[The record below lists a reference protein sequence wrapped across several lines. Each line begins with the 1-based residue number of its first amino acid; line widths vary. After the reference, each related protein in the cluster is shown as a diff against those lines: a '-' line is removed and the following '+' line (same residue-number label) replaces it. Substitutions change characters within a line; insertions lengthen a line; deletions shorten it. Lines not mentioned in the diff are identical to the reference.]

1 MDPSPRHPS
10 LRGALSLLAGVY
22 LTGYCLSL
30 LPGAHDSTWWTGIG
44 VSMTFLVLT
53 RPRHWPV
60 VLTITTVALVVMLAV
75 RGPLPPLP
83 ALLVLV
89 AQPVAAA
96 SVLRAGRRG
105 RAITLIS
112 QRDFV
117 HHLGAAAVAGAF
129 GATYQLLLGAAGG
142 DGLAWLAAFEMATAS
157 TLVASTIA
165 AAFLADHSLGLL
177 RLPRSP
183 GLALQTTLL
192 LAVTVTVFAQDSN
205 ASVAFVPLPLLL
217 WGAARYGVGT
227 ACWQS
232 AVVSVTCSYATV
244 QGWGPFGAPGSFD
257 LVGPTTLSHTWNL
270 AATCVAL
277 PIALAVRQQRVA
289 TEQLRSDQELF
300 RRTFSE
306 ALVGMALLHRDGD
319 RLVIDDVN
327 EAASEML
334 RGGRGD
340 LVGRDVLDVL
350 RPGPHG
356 VAGLVDLLAGRNETW
371 TSSCTALGR
380 AGSSL
385 TVAVASLP
393 SVAGN
398 RYAAQLLDVTLER
411 EALRAQEESQQ
422 LTDATVNTVACMVV
436 VVDVQ
441 GTVVR
446 VNQAVTRLSGFDE
459 GEFLHRPVW
468 LTPVSPY
475 TSADVT
481 ALFCWPSQAEAD
493 VREAST
499 RRKDGSL
506 LRMTWNSNIVRD
518 EAGDPA
524 YAVMTGVDVTSE
536 RSTTSLMSHV
546 LQASA
551 ATVLV
556 GIDHD
561 GLVTV
566 FNSGAER
573 LLGGPASSIIG
584 LPFVSLIDPVEVQ
597 RRARTIGVNRA
608 FASLVGQ
615 LGPDGESDPE
625 DWTWIARDGERLIV
639 STSLSVTRDD
649 LAEPL
654 GYLCVGRD
662 VTAERR
668 SSAELSTALER
679 ERIVVEQLRALD
691 RAKDEFVST
700 VSHELRTPVTSIVG
714 YTEMLRDGSV
724 VAPEPAQEPVL
735 EVIARNGARL
745 IDICGD
751 LLTLGGLDAVA
762 SARNEDESLD
772 RGALGWAEEPVD
784 LDACVITTTEN
795 LGGLLGG
802 RTLRI
807 ERDPAGTPLVVAGDR
822 VRLEQVLTNLLGNAV
837 KFTGDDGTLTVRLRA
852 EAGDAVVEVVDDG
865 IGVAV
870 HDQEAVFTRFYR
882 TKRAQ
887 QLAVQGTGLG
897 LPIVRALVEGHGGRV
912 GLTSRPGHG
921 TTVTVRL
928 PLLGRDRSA
937 AGVVSLL
944 DERHRVL
951 PVHSAQHRA

>member
-1 MDPSPRHPS
+1 MDPSPRRPS
-10 LRGALSLLAGVY
+10 LRLALTLLAGVY
-22 LTGYCLSL
+22 LVGYGLSL
-30 LPGAHDSTWWTGIG
+30 LPGAHESTWWTGIG
-44 VSMTFLVLT
+44 VSMTFLVLV

-60 VLTITTVALVVMLAV
+60 MTAVMTVALIVMLAV
-75 RGPLPPLP
+75 RGPVPPLP

-89 AQPVAAA
+89 AQPVVAAA
-96 SVLRAGRRG
+96 VLSLGRHG
-105 RAITLIS
+105 RTITLAS

-117 HHLGAAAVAGAF
+117 HHLCAAAVSGGLA
-129 GATYQLLLGAAGG
+129 ATYQLLLGAGGG
-142 DGLAWLAAFEMATAS
+142 DDRAWLAAFEMATAS

-165 AAFLADHSLGLL
+165 AASLADHSLGLL

-183 GLALQTTLL
+183 GLALQTALL
-192 LAVTVTVFAQDSN
+192 LAVTVTVFGPSSN
-205 ASVAFVPLPLLL
+205 ASVAFIPLPLLI
-217 WGAARYGVGT
+217 WGASRYGVGT

-232 AVVSVTCSYATV
+232 AAVSVACSYATV
-244 QGWGPFGAPGSFD
+244 QGWGPFGAAD
-257 LVGPTTLSHTWNL
+257 TLDQTGATIISHTWNL

-277 PIALAVRQQRVA
+277 PIALAVRQQRAA

-306 ALVGMALLHRDGD
+306 ALVGMALLHREGD

-327 EAASEML
+327 QAAGEML
-334 RGGRGD
+334 RGHRGD
-340 LVGRDVLDVL
+340 LVGRDVLEVL
-350 RPGPHG
+350 RPGPLG
-356 VAGLVDLLAGRNETW
+356 LAGLADLLGGRSEAW
-371 TSSCTALGR
+371 TSSCTAIGR

-393 SVAGN
+393 SVEGD

-475 TSADVT
+475 TSADVA
-481 ALFCWPSQAEAD
+481 ALFCWPSRAEAD

-518 EAGDPA
+518 EAGEPA

-536 RSTTSLMSHV
+536 RSITSLMSHV

-573 LLGGPASSIIG
+573 LLGRPSSSVIG

-772 RGALGWAEEPVD
+772 RGALGWEEEPVD
-784 LDACVITTTEN
+784 LGDCVITTTEN
-795 LGGLLGG
+795 LGGLLGA
-802 RTLRI
+802 RTLRVQP
-807 ERDPAGTPLVVAGDR
+807 DPEGTPLVVVGDR
-822 VRLEQVLTNLLGNAV
+822 VRLEQALTNLLGNAV
-837 KFTGDDGTLTVRLRA
+837 KFTDDDGTVTVRLRA
-852 EAGDAVVEVVDDG
+852 EAGDAVVEVADDG
-865 IGVAV
+865 IGIAVA
-870 HDQEAVFTRFYR
+870 DQEAVFTRFYR

-912 GLTSRPGHG
+912 SLTSRPGHG
-921 TTVTVRL
+921 TTVTLRL
-928 PLLGRDRSA
+928 PLLDRSA

-944 DERHRVL
+944 DDRHRVL